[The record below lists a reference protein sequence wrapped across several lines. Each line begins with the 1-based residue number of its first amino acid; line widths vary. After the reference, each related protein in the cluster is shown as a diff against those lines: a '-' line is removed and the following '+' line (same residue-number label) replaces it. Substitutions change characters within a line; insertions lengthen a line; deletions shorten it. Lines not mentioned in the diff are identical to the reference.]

1 MANKLH
7 TGAKGGKYRI
17 VKGRKVYV
25 KHEKKSRKHHKK

>member
-25 KHEKKSRKHHKK
+25 EHKKKSRRKKK

>member
-17 VKGRKVYV
+17 VKGRKVYQ
-25 KHEKKSRKHHKK
+25 KHEKKSRRKKK

>member
-7 TGAKGGKYRI
+7 TGSKGGKYRI

-25 KHEKKSRKHHKK
+25 EKRKKSRKKK